1 MFISLSLI
9 AFTISLCAFIKAIA
23 KKESEIVYFNEIEKK
38 LESLNKKREEFIRE
52 VVLADKSLNI
62 STWSEKS
69 SIHQDFFNQVISVC
83 DFVIKLKIKEP
94 NIVLVNGVRK
104 IYEGNL
110 IQCWYDILAEEYAEL
125 SKKQLPSFR
134 KENYSIIEKF
144 YNKYCI

>member
-1 MFISLSLI
+1 MFIS
-9 AFTISLCAFIKAIA
+9 
-23 KKESEIVYFNEIEKK
+23 KKSKIVYFNEIEKK
-38 LESLNKKREEFIRE
+38 LELLIKKRNEFTNKVI
-52 VVLADKSLNI
+52 LSNSASNI

-69 SIHQDFFNQVISVC
+69 SIHQDFFDQVISVC

-94 NIVLVNGVRK
+94 NIVLVNGVRQ